1 MKKKQLKKL
10 LKIELSRRS
19 FYEYCRTLYPSFYK
33 KNRLY
38 LKYVCD
44 TLQSFIEDKEKKV
57 LMLSMP
63 SQHGK
68 SFSVCNLV
76 SWLLGRYKD
85 FRIMTGSY
93 NELLSTKFSKDVR
106 DTIQKDTSNQDDVL
120 LYKDIFNTKIERGY
134 AAAKMWKTNKSAVIN
149 YLATSPNGSA
159 TGFGA
164 DLLIIDD
171 LIKSGY
177 EANNELILE
186 KQWAWFS
193 QTMLSRLI
201 GQKSKLILIGTRWSE
216 EDLIGRYK
224 RLCES
229 ENIPYVEINIPIINE
244 EGNMLCEEILS
255 KKDFENKRK
264 IMCVNDEG
272 RAIFEANYFQTP
284 IDVKNRLYSD
294 FKLYDPKLIR
304 ENNTEKNTEE
314 DNLSLHFGEV
324 INLNEEEIKEKER
337 ELNEEEI
344 VFDRIFSYTDT
355 ADEGNDYLC
364 SLFFGVYKR
373 ELYLLD
379 VIYTKGKMEITEPL
393 VATTINK
400 LKSIENIIESNNGG
414 KGFARNV
421 LKILQKTLNNHYC
434 NVKWFFQGDNKI
446 ARIASNSATVCRVV
460 HMPLDWATR
469 WPEFC
474 RDIKRFNT
482 EGKMHD
488 DAPDALTGGVEYAL
502 AKKYID

>member
-1 MKKKQLKKL
+1 MKKQQMKKL

-19 FYEYCRTLYPSFYK
+19 FYEYCRTLHPTFYK
-33 KNRLY
+33 KNRTY
-38 LKYVCD
+38 LKYVCN
-44 TLQSFIEDKEKKV
+44 TLQEFIEDENKKV

-76 SWLLGRYKD
+76 SWLLGKYKD

-106 DTIQKDTSNQDDVL
+106 DTIQKDTSNQENIL

-177 EANNELILE
+177 EANNDAILE

-201 GQKSKLILIGTRWSE
+201 GKKSKLILIGTRWSE

-244 EGNMLCEEILS
+244 KGDMLCEEILS

-284 IDVKNRLYSD
+284 IDIKNRLYSD
-294 FKLYDPKLIR
+294 FKLYNPLLIK
-304 ENNTEKNTEE
+304 ENDTEE
-314 DNLSLHFGEV
+314 TTEYKLSLHFGEV
-324 INLNEEEIKEKER
+324 INLSEEEIEEKEQ
-337 ELNEEEI
+337 ELEETI

-355 ADEGNDYLC
+355 ADEGDDFLC
-364 SLFFGVYKR
+364 SIFCGVYKR
-373 ELYLLD
+373 ELYVVD
-379 VIYTKGKMEITEPL
+379 VIYTKDKMEITEPL
-393 VATTINK
+393 LAKKIDE
-400 LKSIENIIESNNGG
+400 LKSTENIIESNNGG
-414 KGFARNV
+414 RGFARNV
-421 LKILQKTLNNHYC
+421 IRILKDL
-434 NVKWFFQGDNKI
+434 GNKI
-446 ARIASNSATVCRVV
+446 CKISWFHQSQQKVARLRNGSSTVNRVV
-460 HMPLDWATR
+460 HMPADWATR
-469 WPEFC
+469 WPQFC
-474 RDIKRFNT
+474 KDIKRFNT

-488 DAPDALTGGVEYAL
+488 DCADALTGCVEYAK